1 MSDSTSP
8 DELKNQINA
17 LFEEADPNVE
27 PQPEAESGPTI
38 TVDIPETNEAEIL
51 PEAEEHPL
59 EQALAAKEQ
68 EKAEVLGQLQ
78 RLAADFENYKK
89 RARREAEDGR
99 QFANEK
105 LLRDLLPLVDNL
117 ARALEHANA
126 EDPIVQGIQM
136 VSNQFG
142 DILGQYGVE
151 RVPGVGTAFNP
162 EHHEAMGRVPTNE
175 ATPDSVVQEYE
186 AGYTLHGRLLRP
198 SKVVIAMPA
207 PEAEPEDQ
215 AKTEQAN

>member
-8 DELKNQINA
+8 DELKSQINA
-17 LFEEADPNVE
+17 IFEEAA
-27 PQPEAESGPTI
+27 PQPETPAEVADA
-38 TVDIPETNEAEIL
+38 TVDPVLDPAPAEADAQPEL
-51 PEAEEHPL
+51 EENPL
-59 EQALAAKEQ
+59 ELALAAKEQ

-89 RARREAEDGR
+89 RARREAEDSR

-162 EHHEAMGRVPTNE
+162 AHHEAMGRVPTND
-175 ATPDSVVQEYE
+175 ADPDSVVQEYE

-207 PEAEPEDQ
+207 PEAKADDD
-215 AKTEQAN
+215 AATEQAN

>member
-1 MSDSTSP
+1 MSDTTSNE
-8 DELKNQINA
+8 DITNAINA
-17 LFEEADPNVE
+17 AIEEAGAQHEEVNEDVAEVVELEVEGAAHPNAE
-27 PQPEAESGPTI
+27 LEATI
-38 TVDIPETNEAEIL
+38 
-51 PEAEEHPL
+51 
-59 EQALAAKEQ
+59 AAKEE

-89 RARREAEDGR
+89 RSRRESEEAR

-136 VSNQFG
+136 VSTQFT

-151 RVPGVGTAFNP
+151 RVSGVGAAFNP
-162 EHHEAMGRVPTNE
+162 THHEAMGRVPTADAE
-175 ATPDSVVQEYE
+175 PDTIVQEYE

-198 SKVVIAMPA
+198 SKVVIAMEAPA
-207 PEAEPEDQ
+207 AEADTS
-215 AKTEQAN
+215 ADSSN

>member
-1 MSDSTSP
+1 MSDTTSNE
-8 DELKNQINA
+8 DITNAINA
-17 LFEEADPNVE
+17 AIEEAGAQHE
-27 PQPEAESGPTI
+27 Q
-38 TVDIPETNEAEIL
+38 TNEDVAEVIEL
-51 PEAEEHPL
+51 DVEAAAPSPSAELEE
-59 EQALAAKEQ
+59 AIAAKEQ

-89 RARREAEDGR
+89 RSRRESEDAR

-136 VSNQFG
+136 VSTQFT

-151 RVPGVGTAFNP
+151 RVSGVGSAFNP
-162 EHHEAMGRVPTNE
+162 THHEAMGRVPTADAE
-175 ATPDSVVQEYE
+175 PDTIVQEYE

-198 SKVVIAMPA
+198 SKVVIAMEAPT
-207 PEAEPEDQ
+207 PEAETPAES
-215 AKTEQAN
+215 

>member
-1 MSDSTSP
+1 MSDTTSNE
-8 DELKNQINA
+8 DITNAINA
-17 LFEEADPNVE
+17 AIEEAGAQHE
-27 PQPEAESGPTI
+27 Q
-38 TVDIPETNEAEIL
+38 TNEDVTEVIELDVDAAAPSPSAEL
-51 PEAEEHPL
+51 EEAI
-59 EQALAAKEQ
+59 AAKEQ

-89 RARREAEDGR
+89 RSRRESEDAR

-136 VSNQFG
+136 VSTQFT

-151 RVPGVGTAFNP
+151 RVSGVGSAFNP
-162 EHHEAMGRVPTNE
+162 THHEAMGRVPT
-175 ATPDSVVQEYE
+175 ADAQPDTIVQEYE

-198 SKVVIAMPA
+198 SKVVIAMEA
-207 PEAEPEDQ
+207 PTSEAETPAES
-215 AKTEQAN
+215 

>member
-1 MSDSTSP
+1 MSDTTSNE
-8 DELKNQINA
+8 DITNAINA
-17 LFEEADPNVE
+17 AIEEAGAQHE
-27 PQPEAESGPTI
+27 Q
-38 TVDIPETNEAEIL
+38 TNEDVAEVIEL
-51 PEAEEHPL
+51 DVDAAAPSPSAELEEAI
-59 EQALAAKEQ
+59 AAKEQ

-89 RARREAEDGR
+89 RSRRESEDAR

-126 EDPIVQGIQM
+126 DDPIVQGIQM
-136 VSNQFG
+136 VSTQFT

-151 RVPGVGTAFNP
+151 RVSGVGSAFNP
-162 EHHEAMGRVPTNE
+162 THHEAMGRVPTADAE
-175 ATPDSVVQEYE
+175 PDTIVQEYE

-198 SKVVIAMPA
+198 SKVVIAMEAPT
-207 PEAEPEDQ
+207 PEAETPAES
-215 AKTEQAN
+215 

>member
-1 MSDSTSP
+1 MSDTTSNE
-8 DELKNQINA
+8 DITNAINA
-17 LFEEADPNVE
+17 AIEEAGAQHE
-27 PQPEAESGPTI
+27 Q
-38 TVDIPETNEAEIL
+38 TNEDVAEVIEL
-51 PEAEEHPL
+51 DVDAAAPSPSAELEEAI
-59 EQALAAKEQ
+59 AAKEQ

-89 RARREAEDGR
+89 RSRRESEDAR

-136 VSNQFG
+136 VSTQFT

-151 RVPGVGTAFNP
+151 RVSGVGSAFNP
-162 EHHEAMGRVPTNE
+162 THHEAMGRVPT
-175 ATPDSVVQEYE
+175 ADAQPDTIVQEYE

-198 SKVVIAMPA
+198 SKVVIAMEA
-207 PEAEPEDQ
+207 PTSEAETPAES
-215 AKTEQAN
+215 